1 MKTTPITLLTGSL
14 LAALLMTGC
23 FRDQLCIKGTGD
35 LVTQTI
41 DVDPFSG
48 IDLQIAADVHLIQGP
63 VQKVTAIGQENI
75 LDDLETKVVN
85 GVWLIQLDDDKCY
98 RYDDLVLTI
107 TLPDLEEILLSG
119 SGNIDVGDFADQS
132 DLTLRILGSGNID
145 LKEVTGTTKLTAG
158 IYGSGNITGHDAFP
172 DLETLSIEITGSGN
186 YRGFPVQAKDA
197 AISITGSGNVYVFA
211 WDTLDVFIGGSGNVF
226 YKGNPNISKTITGSG
241 EVIDAN

>member
-1 MKTTPITLLTGSL
+1 MKTPTFTLLSLSLMTTLLT
-14 LAALLMTGC
+14 TGC
-23 FRDQLCIKGTGD
+23 FRDQLCIRGTGD
-35 LVTQTI
+35 LLTQTI

-48 IDLQIAADVHLIQGP
+48 IDLQIAADVHLVQGP
-63 VQKVTAIGQENI
+63 VQKVIAIGQENV
-75 LDDLETKVVN
+75 LDDLETKVIN

-107 TLPDLEEILLSG
+107 TIPDLDQILLSG
-119 SGNIDVGDFADQS
+119 SGNIDVSDFSNLS
-132 DLTLRILGSGNID
+132 DLTVRILGSGNID

-172 DLETLSIEITGSGN
+172 DLESLSIEITGSGN
-186 YRGFPVQAKDA
+186 YRGFPIQAKDA
-197 AISITGSGNVYVFA
+197 EISITGSGNVYVYA
-211 WDTLDVFIGGSGNVF
+211 WDTLDVFISGSGNVL